1 MCLLNGGGRDSEF
14 CVRSEKITD
23 ALLSDLED
31 KNWKVRNEALQKI
44 VGILNDAK
52 FITANIGE
60 LPEALHARLGDSNK
74 NLVGNRLHLYTS
86 FTLCWSVCCVF
97 KMHLFK
103 SIFMLIFSDV
113 TFAVH
118 KFHIWV
124 SQLSC
129 L

>member
-1 MCLLNGGGRDSEF
+1 MCLLTGSGRDSEF

-86 FTLCWSVCCVF
+86 FTLC
-97 KMHLFK
+97 
-103 SIFMLIFSDV
+103 
-113 TFAVH
+113 
-118 KFHIWV
+118 
-124 SQLSC
+124 
-129 L
+129 